1 MQIYNT
7 ATRRKEE
14 LVTHEPGK
22 VAMYACGPT
31 VYNYIH
37 IGNARTFLIFDMVR
51 KYLKYRGYEVAFV
64 QNITD
69 VDDKIIKRAQE
80 EGKTPEEIPRPS
92 STTCTPSASTIRTC
106 AHVPRR
112 RFPR

>member
-14 LVTHEPGK
+14 LATHEPGK

-80 EGKTPEEIPRPS
+80 EGKTPEEI
-92 STTCTPSASTIRTC
+92 A
-106 AHVPRR
+106 AVPESHTG
-112 RFPR
+112 RFLARIFAQNEGGQGDRG